1 MAIRW
6 IHLRCITPQC
16 EVFSASVVVYLS
28 LTRLYIDGL
37 WNAYP
42 PRTWMQLMY
51 VNIKV
56 LW

>member
-16 EVFSASVVVYLS
+16 EVYSASVVVYLS